1 MPCATALD
9 PLWLSLCGSTGA
21 TKRSVCIGFGGGA
34 LLNICGLFAGM
45 MYRGIRVVYVP
56 TTFLAMHDVVRPP
69 QTACAMSLF
78 VGRSDVGLPA
88 THCNMPTVVTGHVIE
103 DIHLP
108 PRPQEQRRNFLRTS
122 SVLHRHSILY
132 NAGAPHLHFLWTAA
146 FRTPLHSTGPAA
158 LSLSVIPLIPTCPFS
173 PPPPA
178 ARAIRHNH
186 VRLRRYRPHDH
197 LAVRERLPL

>member
-69 QTACAMSLF
+69 QTACAISLF
-78 VGRSDVGLPA
+78 VGRSDDWSSCLKL
-88 THCNMPTVVTGHVIE
+88 TVQH
-103 DIHLP
+103 
-108 PRPQEQRRNFLRTS
+108 
-122 SVLHRHSILY
+122 SVQHANRGNRSRH
-132 NAGAPHLHFLWTAA
+132 
-146 FRTPLHSTGPAA
+146 
-158 LSLSVIPLIPTCPFS
+158 
-173 PPPPA
+173 
-178 ARAIRHNH
+178 
-186 VRLRRYRPHDH
+186 
-197 LAVRERLPL
+197 